1 MPRHIAPPSRWLST
15 LTAIFGEDVSRIR
28 IVEHSLYA
36 RCHGPIQATTRP
48 EKILLCGSWE
58 AFFADPGLVL
68 HEYFHV
74 VRQWRTGE
82 LTRIGYLREC
92 GRHGYWHNRF
102 EVEAREFAARE
113 LVRCRTLL
121 GSRSAEPG

>member
-1 MPRHIAPPSRWLST
+1 MLRRVLPPPAWLSA
-15 LTAIFGEDVSRIR
+15 LTAIFGEDVSRVR

-36 RCHGPIQATTRP
+36 RCHGPICATTRP
-48 EKILLCGSWE
+48 EKILLCGSAE
-58 AFFADPGLVL
+58 AFFADPELVL

-92 GRHGYWHNRF
+92 GRQGYWRNRF

-113 LVRCRTLL
+113 LTRCQTLL
-121 GSRSAEPG
+121 AA